1 MVRTRVTAAVIAAVS
16 PGRRRGGG
24 IGARDELRPPAG
36 PIAERLGAR
45 ASRALV
51 ATDDAVQTSEQEL
64 GFATA
69 RFGAATA
76 APFSAA
82 LESARGELAAAFRLN
97 QQLDDGIPAD
107 DGTRQSCLTD
117 ISARCAEASR
127 VLDDHSEAFD
137 LLQDLE
143 ARAPQLLAEVDAY
156 VVQQAARVS
165 ATRQILGRLAAGYT
179 PQAIGT
185 VAANPDQASQRLD
198 FAAAAVASFRHDLAA
213 GQTGR
218 TAALL
223 QAAESAADQATDLLN
238 AVEHV
243 QAQLTQAASALPA
256 ALRETDAEIADAAA
270 LLTDRPGGELA
281 SLAARAHAVT
291 AEARAR
297 QAAGRLDTLMTLRDV
312 QQADAALDHALAG
325 VRAGRDNQERA
336 RAVLDQ
342 TMLVARSAVTA
353 ARDFITTRRGG
364 IGAGART
371 RLAEAR
377 RHFQQAIGHA
387 RDDPEA
393 AVTEAERAD
402 LLAQQAL
409 ATAEQDVSGFARRA
423 ANGAEG
429 GGGFETGPVGAIFGG
444 ILIAGRSG
452 GIGPGS
458 FGGIGTRGRRS
469 ISGAFAAT
477 ISLATASLATAHPL

>member
-1 MVRTRVTAAVIAAVS
+1 MVRTRVTAAVVAAVS

-24 IGARDELRPPAG
+24 TEFREELRPPAG
-36 PIAERLGAR
+36 PTPEELGAR

-82 LESARGELAAAFRLN
+82 LESARGELAAAFRLH

-107 DGTRQSCLTD
+107 DATRLSYLSD

-143 ARAPQLLAEVDAY
+143 TRAPQLLAEVDSY
-156 VVQQAARVS
+156 VAQQAARIS
-165 ATRQILGRLAAGYT
+165 ASRRILGRLAAGYT

-185 VAANPDQASQRLD
+185 VATNPDQASQRLD
-198 FAAAAVASFRHDLAA
+198 FAAATVASSRHDLAA
-213 GQTGR
+213 GRTSR

-256 ALRETDAEIADAAA
+256 ALREADAEIAEAAA
-270 LLTDRPGGELA
+270 LLTDRPGTELA
-281 SLAARAHAVT
+281 GLASRAHAIT

-297 QAAGRLDTLMTLRDV
+297 QAAGRLDTLVTLRDV
-312 QQADAALDHALAG
+312 QQADAALDYALAG
-325 VRAGRDNQERA
+325 ARARRDNQERA

-342 TMLVARSAVTA
+342 TMLVARSAVTT

-364 IGAGART
+364 VGARART

-377 RHFQQAIGHA
+377 RHFQQAIGSA
-387 RDDPEA
+387 RDDPET

-409 ATAEQDVSGFARRA
+409 TAAEQDVSGFGRLA
-423 ANGAEG
+423 ADGAG
-429 GGGFETGPVGAIFGG
+429 GCGEFETGPAGAIFGG

-469 ISGAFAAT
+469 IGGASVAN
-477 ISLATASLATAHPL
+477 ISLVTAYPLR

>member
-1 MVRTRVTAAVIAAVS
+1 MVRTRVTAAVVAAVS

-24 IGARDELRPPAG
+24 TEVRQELRLPGG
-36 PIAERLGAR
+36 PTAQELGVR

-69 RFGAATA
+69 RVGAATA

-82 LESARGELAAAFRLN
+82 LEAARAELAAAFRLH

-107 DGTRQSCLTD
+107 DATRQSYLAD

-127 VLDDHSEAFD
+127 VLDEHSEAFD

-143 ARAPQLLAEVDAY
+143 ARTPQLLAEVDTLVA
-156 VVQQAARVS
+156 QQAARVS
-165 ATRQILGRLAAGYT
+165 ASRQILDRLATGYS

-185 VAANPDQASQRLD
+185 VATNPRQASQRLD
-198 FAAAAVASFRHDLAA
+198 FAAATVASSRHNLAA
-213 GQTGR
+213 GRSGR

-256 ALRETDAEIADAAA
+256 ALREADAEIAAAAA

-297 QAAGRLDTLMTLRDV
+297 QTAGRLDTLVTLRDV

-325 VRAGRDNQERA
+325 ARARRDNQERA
-336 RAVLDQ
+336 RALLDQ
-342 TMLVARSAVTA
+342 TMLVARSAVIT

-364 IGAGART
+364 VGAAART

-377 RHFQQAIGHA
+377 RHFQQAIGYA

-402 LLAQQAL
+402 VLAQQAL
-409 ATAEQDVSGFARRA
+409 TAAEQDVARFGYHA
-423 ANGAEG
+423 GDGGAGSRGEV
-429 GGGFETGPVGAIFGG
+429 EHGPAGAIFGG

-469 ISGAFAAT
+469 IGASVANL
-477 ISLATASLATAHPL
+477 SLVTAHALR

>member
-1 MVRTRVTAAVIAAVS
+1 MVRTRVTAAVVAAVS

-24 IGARDELRPPAG
+24 TEVRQELRPRAG
-36 PIAERLGAR
+36 HTAEELQAR
-45 ASRALV
+45 ASQALV
-51 ATDDAVQTSEQEL
+51 ATDDSVQTSEQEL

-76 APFSAA
+76 APFSTA
-82 LESARGELAAAFRLN
+82 LESARAELAAAFRLH

-107 DGTRQSCLTD
+107 DVTRHSWLTD

-127 VLDDHSEAFD
+127 VLDDHADAFD

-143 ARAPQLLAEVDAY
+143 ARAPQLLAEVDAH
-156 VVQQAARVS
+156 VAQQAERVS
-165 ATRQILGRLAAGYT
+165 RSRQVLDRLAAGYT
-179 PQAIGT
+179 PEAVGT
-185 VAANPDQASQRLD
+185 VVANPDQASARLD
-198 FAAAAVASFRHDLAA
+198 FAVAAVASSRHDLAA
-213 GQTGR
+213 GRTGR
-218 TAALL
+218 TAVLL

-256 ALRETDAEIADAAA
+256 ALREADAEIAAAAA
-270 LLTDRPGGELA
+270 LLADRPAGELA

-297 QAAGRLDTLMTLRDV
+297 QAAGRLDTLVTLRDV

-325 VRAGRDNQERA
+325 TRAGRHNQERA

-342 TMLVARSAVTA
+342 AMLVARSAVTT

-364 IGAGART
+364 VGAPART

-377 RHFQQAIGHA
+377 RHFQQAIGYA

-402 LLAQQAL
+402 VLAQQAL
-409 ATAEQDVSGFARRA
+409 TAAEQDVCGFGHRAGGRA
-423 ANGAEG
+423 AGRGEFG
-429 GGGFETGPVGAIFGG
+429 TGPAGAIFGG

-452 GIGPGS
+452 GLGPGS
-458 FGGIGTRGRRS
+458 FGGIGTRGRRAIGS
-469 ISGAFAAT
+469 THAGNL
-477 ISLATASLATAHPL
+477 SLAAAHPLR

>member
-1 MVRTRVTAAVIAAVS
+1 VS
-16 PGRRRGGG
+16 Y
-24 IGARDELRPPAG
+24 
-36 PIAERLGAR
+36 
-45 ASRALV
+45 ALV

-69 RFGAATA
+69 RFGATTA

-82 LESARGELAAAFRLN
+82 LESARAELGAAFTLH
-97 QQLDDGIPAD
+97 QQLDDGSPAD
-107 DGTRQSCLTD
+107 DAARRAYLAD
-117 ISARCAEASR
+117 IGAHCAEASQ
-127 VLDDHSEAFD
+127 VLDEHSEAFD

-143 ARAPQLLAEVDAY
+143 SRAPQLLAEVDTHVA
-156 VVQQAARVS
+156 QQAARVS
-165 ATRQILGRLAAGYT
+165 LSRQMLGRLAAGYT

-185 VAANPDQASQRLD
+185 VATNPDQASQRLD
-198 FAAAAVASFRHDLAA
+198 FAAATVASSRRDLAA
-213 GQTGR
+213 GRIGR

-256 ALRETDAEIADAAA
+256 ALREADTEIADAAA

-281 SLAARAHAVT
+281 SLAARAHAVS
-291 AEARAR
+291 AEARSR
-297 QAAGRLDTLMTLRDV
+297 QAAGRLDTLVTLRDI
-312 QQADAALDHALAG
+312 QQADASLDHALAG
-325 VRAGRDNQERA
+325 VRAGRDRQQRA

-342 TMLVARSAVTA
+342 TMLVARSAVTT

-364 IGAGART
+364 VGARART

-377 RHFQQAIGHA
+377 RHFQQAIGYA
-387 RDDPEA
+387 RDDPES

-402 LLAQQAL
+402 ALAQQAL
-409 ATAEQDVSGFARRA
+409 AAAEQDISRFDHGASSPAGGSGQ
-423 ANGAEG
+423 
-429 GGGFETGPVGAIFGG
+429 FEAGPGGAIFGG
-444 ILIAGRSG
+444 ILIAGLAG

-469 ISGAFAAT
+469 IGGMYLGNV
-477 ISLATASLATAHPL
+477 SLAAAQPLR